1 MISNGKEGMSKLK
14 FACRLFLFRHGL
26 HGKHRFSLFFSVKS
40 AKSVPKRNHQM
51 YFDTLSFLFMK
62 KTMCTLSDA
71 YDKKTEE
78 WKREVFRIRGSL
90 RQERI
95 PDKKGRKLPV
105 KCVLQNKRISPD
117 SVRFVQI
124 RLRIGTNSIK
134 LYQFGTDL
142 L

>member
-1 MISNGKEGMSKLK
+1 MSGELVTARTI
-14 FACRLFLFRHGL
+14 FRNEDGYLFRHLRYTYG
-26 HGKHRFSLFFSVKS
+26 
-40 AKSVPKRNHQM
+40 
-51 YFDTLSFLFMK
+51 
-62 KTMCTLSDA
+62 
-71 YDKKTEE
+71 YDNESRVISKEASKC
-78 WKREVFRIRGSL
+78 
-90 RQERI
+90 
-95 PDKKGRKLPV
+95 KLPV